1 MTTVEHPLI
10 IFLHIPKTGGLT
22 LRHFLLRQYRGGAAF
37 DHYDEWMRPI
47 DQQSRMNPPAEGQNG
62 RFLEDFWSLPPDRQA
77 RVRVCTGH
85 FSFGIHEHLPAPNT
99 YITMLREPIDRTLS
113 GYHYRRT
120 LRLPDLSLREYVGD
134 PGGVPD
140 PQTRRVAGGEWAR
153 GSSDTR
159 GMLDAAKEN
168 LSAHF
173 DMVGITERWDETLL
187 MLALKFG
194 WPRPYYHR
202 YNESHGRVTRDEV
215 DEDLLEI
222 LKERTQIDR
231 ELYLFAR
238 AEFEDRL
245 AREYPNIEH
254 EVARLRR
261 GNRVWRHVDRPL
273 QGARRVRYLARS
285 SAARTF
291 HRVRGN

>member
-173 DMVGITERWDETLL
+173 DMVGITERWDETL
-187 MLALKFG
+187 
-194 WPRPYYHR
+194 
-202 YNESHGRVTRDEV
+202 
-215 DEDLLEI
+215 DLLEI